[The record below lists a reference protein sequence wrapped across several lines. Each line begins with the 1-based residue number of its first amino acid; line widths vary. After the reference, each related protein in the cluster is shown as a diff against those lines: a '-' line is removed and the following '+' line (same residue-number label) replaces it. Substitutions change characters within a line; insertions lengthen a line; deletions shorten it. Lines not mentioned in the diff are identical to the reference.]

1 MNKFLQFGL
10 YFLIAFFI
18 LQSFFIEY
26 YIPSLLIASVFPSL
40 FLVFLIKID
49 IFETESFKDI
59 IYVFLLGLVV
69 SFFLCFP
76 YVLIRDSLFDNYA
89 TNLFACFF
97 AVAIPEEI
105 IKIIPFLLILKYRK
119 FVNEPIDFLIYS
131 SASALGFAFYEN
143 INYII
148 SYSET
153 GNIVA
158 IRSFLPSVMHMVV
171 SSIFS
176 FGIFMYLI
184 SKKVKYIFI
193 GLILSALIHS
203 VYNTLFIAPIVL
215 LLILVFYSKMIQS
228 LLNISPYYD
237 KTRENTINKANDFLF
252 FLIIVVLVLSFL
264 FDLFLNGFNSIL
276 IDPKSYIYLL
286 IVPFFIYKIFSS
298 KLVLNK
304 GQFIILGKRSN
315 STGIKREMQDIIIQ
329 YYKSKRWSSL

>member
-1 MNKFLQFGL
+1 
-10 YFLIAFFI
+10 
-18 LQSFFIEY
+18 
-26 YIPSLLIASVFPSL
+26 
-40 FLVFLIKID
+40 
-49 IFETESFKDI
+49 
-59 IYVFLLGLVV
+59 
-69 SFFLCFP
+69 
-76 YVLIRDSLFDNYA
+76 
-89 TNLFACFF
+89 
-97 AVAIPEEI
+97 
-105 IKIIPFLLILKYRK
+105 
-119 FVNEPIDFLIYS
+119 
-131 SASALGFAFYEN
+131 
-143 INYII
+143 
-148 SYSET
+148 
-153 GNIVA
+153 
-158 IRSFLPSVMHMVV
+158 
-171 SSIFS
+171 
-176 FGIFMYLI
+176 MYLI

-193 GLILSALIHS
+193 VLILSALIHS

-276 IDPKSYIYLL
+276 TDPKSYIYLL

-329 YYKSKRWSSL
+329 YYKTKKWSSL